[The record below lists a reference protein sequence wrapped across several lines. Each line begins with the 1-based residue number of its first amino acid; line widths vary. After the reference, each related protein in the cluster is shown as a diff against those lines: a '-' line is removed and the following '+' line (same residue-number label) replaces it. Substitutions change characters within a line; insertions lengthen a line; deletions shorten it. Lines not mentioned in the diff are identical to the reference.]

1 MDLGRRERRGEPAG
15 LHRSRLPGLNE
26 PGLVRERD
34 ELGAVSRLQ
43 LVERPAHGPKVRW
56 VALAQLVRDIGPIF
70 GLVSFGVF
78 LSLLVLYIVRAREIR
93 KLRREAPFLAESN
106 GNPEP

>member
-1 MDLGRRERRGEPAG
+1 MEYEDSAVRDSFSVGG
-15 LHRSRLPGLNE
+15 LSPPGWSRASS
-26 PGLVRERD
+26 RD
-34 ELGAVSRLQ
+34 RV
-43 LVERPAHGPKVRW
+43 GPKVRW
-56 VALAQLVRDIGPIF
+56 VALPQLVRDIGPIF